1 MTYFFNIQY
10 DHDIED
16 THIFTAHT
24 EGANVDEAI
33 ANFRDIYKTERI
45 LSVEMVSP
53 SHIDKITSRKEGD
66 FRKYMDEEDE
76 IRERV
81 IYALR
86 ETERRNEQ

>member
-1 MTYFFNIQY
+1 MTYYFNIQY

-33 ANFRDIYKTERI
+33 ANFRGIFKTERI

-53 SHIDKITSRKEGD
+53 SHIDRITSTEEGA

-86 ETERRNEQ
+86 ETEKRG